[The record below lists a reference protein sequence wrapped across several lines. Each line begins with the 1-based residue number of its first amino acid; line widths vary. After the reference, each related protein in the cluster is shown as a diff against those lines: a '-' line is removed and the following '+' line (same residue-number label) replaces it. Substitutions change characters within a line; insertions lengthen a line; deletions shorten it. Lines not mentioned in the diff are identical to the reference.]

1 MGIQLSSAYRL
12 FIGFKKAY
20 DSVRRE
26 VLYYILIEF
35 GILTKLVRLMFQK
48 ETYSAVQVSK
58 HLSDMFPVRDGLQ
71 QGDVLTP
78 MLFNLIKVTP
88 LGGGGGSGERGWLE
102 IQWHTLGFWY
112 MLTMLIYWLKE
123 YILLKKT
130 QALLVGSKEI
140 GPEVNADKT
149 KYLLMS
155 RDQNA
160 RRSHS
165 SFESFDEFKYLGTTL
180 TNRKSIYE
188 EIKSR
193 LKSWNACYHSVQ
205 NILSSSLLP
214 KNFNIKIY

>member
-88 LGGGGGSGERGWLE
+88 LGGGGFR
-102 IQWHTLGFWY
+102 
-112 MLTMLIYWLKE
+112 
-123 YILLKKT
+123 
-130 QALLVGSKEI
+130 
-140 GPEVNADKT
+140 
-149 KYLLMS
+149 
-155 RDQNA
+155 
-160 RRSHS
+160 
-165 SFESFDEFKYLGTTL
+165 
-180 TNRKSIYE
+180 
-188 EIKSR
+188 
-193 LKSWNACYHSVQ
+193 
-205 NILSSSLLP
+205 
-214 KNFNIKIY
+214 